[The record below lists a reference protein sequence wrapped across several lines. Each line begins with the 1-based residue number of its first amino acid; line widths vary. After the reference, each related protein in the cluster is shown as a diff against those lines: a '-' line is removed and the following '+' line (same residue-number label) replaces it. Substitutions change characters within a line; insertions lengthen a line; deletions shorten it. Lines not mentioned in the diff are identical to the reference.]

1 MDQSESRT
9 AQGASDL
16 HLGEQTIVA
25 LRDLLPTMAD
35 EVVGAIIVEVPSY
48 TGALSGRM
56 GTNIRRA
63 VQTALGNFL
72 DLAGEPDERSSG
84 ETPGIGSEAA
94 YELGRGEARS
104 GRSMNALLA
113 AYRVGARVA
122 WRGFS
127 NAAVSSGVSADR
139 VAKFA
144 ELVFAYI
151 DELSATSAAG
161 HADELATSGRVRERY
176 LEQLGRDLLDG
187 AAEDVLLAAAERA
200 DWPLPET
207 LTAVL
212 LPSALAHAAS
222 RLLDPR
228 TLLVSWDVRGQSEP
242 TAVLLV
248 PDVDGADRG
257 HLLRVLRERQ
267 AVVGPARPW
276 PVAQASFA
284 RAARA
289 MPMKASED
297 PAPLDTETCL
307 VDLVLSADAEAYADL
322 RARALAPLSELRPN
336 VAQRL
341 EDTLRAWLLHQGRRD
356 AIAAEL
362 FVHPQTVRYRVGQLR
377 DVFGEALDDPRQILE
392 LTLALAVTP
401 PRG

>member
-1 MDQSESRT
+1 MVVEPPEGRT
-9 AQGASDL
+9 VQGVGDL
-16 HLGEQTIVA
+16 DLGEQTIEA
-25 LRDLLPTMAD
+25 LRAVLPVMAD

-56 GTNIRRA
+56 GRNIRNA

-72 DLAGEPDERSSG
+72 DLAGAAG
-84 ETPGIGSEAA
+84 EQAPGVVPGTGSEAA

-113 AYRVGARVA
+113 AYRVGARVS
-122 WRGFS
+122 WRGLS
-127 NAAVSSGVSADR
+127 AAAVASGLPAESL
-139 VAKFA
+139 AKFA

-151 DELSATSAAG
+151 DELSASSAAG

-187 AAEDVLLAAAERA
+187 APEEALLAAAERA
-200 DWPLPET
+200 DWPPPET

-228 TLLVSWDVRGQSEP
+228 TLLVSSDVPGQSEP

-248 PDVDGADRG
+248 PDVDGTDRD
-257 HLLRVLRERQ
+257 HLLRQLRARQ

-276 PVAQASFA
+276 TAAQASFA

-289 MPMKASED
+289 MPMRASDD
-297 PAPLDTETCL
+297 PAALDTETCL
-307 VDLVLSADAEAYADL
+307 VDLVLDADPEAYADL
-322 RARALAPLSELRPN
+322 RARALAPLSGLRPN

-377 DVFGEALDDPRQILE
+377 DVFGEALDDPRQILV
-392 LTLALAVTP
+392 LTLALARVVS
-401 PRG
+401 